1 MTRTSEFQIL
11 EILES
16 MIKES
21 DKIIKLL
28 TKIEERLDKYDKA

>member
-1 MTRTSEFQIL
+1 MTISESKIL

-16 MIKES
+16 MNETS